1 MNIPKDCPYTEEEIR
16 EGFNTMKKNL
26 KNYYKGCS
34 KEQLI
39 ESIVVMTSGMFH
51 LNQERKEEV
60 GKLNSKIEDWER
72 MMNLKTERM
81 RNLSEEDWI
90 NGKY

>member
-26 KNYYKGCS
+26 KNYYKSCS

-60 GKLNSKIEDWER
+60 GKLNSKIEDLNEHIDE
-72 MMNLKTERM
+72 LKKKLDIVSDM
-81 RNLSEEDWI
+81 GLVS
-90 NGKY
+90 